1 MKTIPIEQHPL
12 KPFLPKH
19 AKVLMLGSFPPPQ
32 KRWSIQFFY
41 PNYTNDMWRILGL
54 LFFQNKYYFID
65 QQNKKFKEEAVI
77 QFCEEVGIAI
87 YDTATQVRRLRDN
100 ASDQFLEVVEATDV
114 HALLDQLPACQAII
128 CTGEKATNI
137 VQQQLKIERA
147 PKIRAYT
154 PFTYKDRELRLYRMP
169 SSSRAYPL
177 KVEKKAESYQLVFS
191 KYYSLK

>member
-54 LFFQNKYYFID
+54 LFFQDKYYFID
-65 QQNKKFKEEAVI
+65 QQNKKFEEEAVI

-177 KVEKKAESYQLVFS
+177 KVEKKAESYQLIFS

>member
-54 LFFQNKYYFID
+54 LFFQDKYYFID
-65 QQNKKFKEEAVI
+65 QQNKKFEEEAVI

>member
-54 LFFQNKYYFID
+54 LFFFYFYYFID
-65 QQNKKFKEEAVI
+65 QQNKKFEEEAVI

>member
-32 KRWSIQFFY
+32 KRWSTQFFY

-54 LFFQNKYYFID
+54 LFFQDKYYFID
-65 QQNKKFKEEAVI
+65 QQNKKFEEEAVI

>member
-54 LFFQNKYYFID
+54 LFFHDKYYFID
-65 QQNKKFKEEAVI
+65 QQNKKFEEEAVI

>member
-54 LFFQNKYYFID
+54 LFFQDKYYFID

>member
-177 KVEKKAESYQLVFS
+177 KVEKKAESYQLIFS

>member
-65 QQNKKFKEEAVI
+65 QQNKKFEEEAVI